1 MNWHKNLVEKSLKSF
16 GMSSYQGMWS
26 AFIKGVLITCIL
38 FYFIDYNKNSDD
50 NKIKFEIEYSEK
62 FQEDGFDGRLLLM
75 ISNDNRAEPRF
86 QINDSHN
93 TQMIFGVDVESWD
106 ANQKVVIDSEAIG
119 YPIKSTKEIQEGE
132 YYVQAFLHKYETFN
146 LSTGYSVKLPMDQ
159 GEGQKWNISPKNLYS
174 TPKKIK
180 IKNSATISIS
190 LDNEIPPIEPAED
203 TEFIKHVKIKSEMLS
218 KFWGRDM
225 YLQAN
230 VLVPHG
236 FNQKSNTRYP
246 LMIFHGHF
254 PNTFRGFRT
263 EPPTAPEEDTI
274 YNSRFGITGYQ
285 YIQEKEA
292 YDLYKNWISD
302 DFPRF
307 LAIEIQHQNPYY
319 DDSYAVNS
327 ANIGPYGD
335 AITYELIPHV
345 EKLFNGVGEPWGR
358 FLYGGSTGGWE
369 SLAAQVFYPKEYN
382 GCFAACPDPIDF
394 RAFTV
399 VNIYEDDNA
408 YYHEGSFRKTLR
420 AGMRDGKGIIKNHL
434 IQINQ
439 RESVLGSKG
448 RSGDQWD
455 IWQAVYSPSGE
466 DGYPKPIWDRETG
479 KIDKDV
485 AKYWKE
491 NYDLSYIMKR
501 DWDKIGKDLEGKI
514 HIYCGDMDN
523 YYLNNAVVL
532 TEEFLESTTDPYYN
546 GEVDYGDMAEH
557 CWNGDHENPNH
568 ISRLRYNTMYIPKIK
583 ERLRKTAPKN
593 HNLENWGF

>member
-1 MNWHKNLVEKSLKSF
+1 MKNKTLNYFNSN
-16 GMSSYQGMWS
+16 SYERSYILS
-26 AFIKGVLITCIL
+26 AKRILIVLISFIL
-38 FYFIDYNKNSDD
+38 FYCSEKKNYNKT
-50 NKIKFEIEYSEK
+50 KFEITYPEK
-62 FQEDGFDGRLLLM
+62 FSENGYDGRLLLM
-75 ISNDNRAEPRF
+75 ISNNNNAEPRF

-93 TQMIFGVDVESWD
+93 TQIIFGIDVESWKSGET
-106 ANQKVVIDSEAIG
+106 QIFDSNVYG
-119 YPIKSTKEIQEGE
+119 YPIKSIENLKEGE

-146 LSTGYSVKLPMDQ
+146 LSSGYKVKLPKDQ

-174 TPKKIK
+174 TPKKVKISKSGTIK
-180 IKNSATISIS
+180 LS
-190 LDNEIPPIEPAED
+190 LENEIPPIEPIKD
-203 TEFIKHVKIKSEMLS
+203 SKYIKHVKIKSEMLS

-225 YLQAN
+225 FLQAN
-230 VLVPHG
+230 VLVPHN
-236 FNQKSNTRYP
+236 FDKNSKVKYP

-263 EPPTAPEEDTI
+263 EPPAAPKKDTI
-274 YNSRFGITGYQ
+274 YNSRFGITGYK

-307 LAIEIQHQNPYY
+307 IAIEIQHQNPYY

-327 ANIGPYGD
+327 ANLGPYGD

-345 EKLFNGVGEPWGR
+345 ENLFNGVGEGWGR

-369 SLAAQVFYPKEYN
+369 ALAVQVFYPSEYN

-399 VNIYEDDNA
+399 VNIYEDENA
-408 YYHEGSFRKTLR
+408 YYHKSDYKKTLR
-420 AGMRDGKGIIKNHL
+420 AGMRDGKGIIKSHL
-434 IQINQ
+434 IDMNH
-439 RESVLGSKG
+439 REMVLGSRG

-455 IWQAVYSPSGE
+455 IWQAVFSPAGD
-466 DGYPKPIWDRETG
+466 DGYPKPIWDKKTG
-479 KIDKDV
+479 KINKDV
-485 AKYWKE
+485 AEYWKE
-491 NYDLSYIMKR
+491 NYDLSYILKR
-501 DWDKIGKDLEGKI
+501 DWNKIGNDLKGKL

-532 TEEFLESTTDPYYN
+532 TEEFLESTKNPYYE
-546 GEVDYGDMAEH
+546 GEVDYGNLAEH

-568 ISRLRYNTMYIPKIK
+568 ISRLRYNTMYLPKIK
-583 ERLRKTAPKN
+583 ERLKKTAPKN
-593 HNLENWGF
+593 HNLINWGI

>member
-1 MNWHKNLVEKSLKSF
+1 MNWYKNLVDKKFKFFS
-16 GMSSYQGMWS
+16 
-26 AFIKGVLITCIL
+26 FIKGIIFTSIL
-38 FYFIDYNKNSDD
+38 FLCIDYYNGNDD
-50 NKIKFEIEYSEK
+50 NKIKFEIDYSNE
-62 FQEDGFDGRLLLM
+62 FQEDGFDGRVLLM
-75 ISNDNRAEPRF
+75 ISNNNNAEPRF
-86 QINDSHN
+86 QINDNHN
-93 TQMIFGVDVESWD
+93 TQMIFGIDVDSWNANEKIIID
-106 ANQKVVIDSEAIG
+106 AEAFG
-119 YPIKSTKEIQEGE
+119 YPVKSINDIEEGE
-132 YYVQAFLHKYETFN
+132 YYVQALLHKYETFN
-146 LSTGYSVKLPMDQ
+146 LSTGYTVKLPKDQ

-180 IKNSATISIS
+180 IKKSNTIHIT
-190 LDNEIPPIEPAED
+190 LDNEIPPIEPAKD
-203 TEFIKHVKIKSEMLS
+203 TEYIKHIKIKSEMLS
-218 KFWGRDM
+218 EFWGRDM

-236 FNQKSNTRYP
+236 FDKKSKTRYP

-254 PNTFRGFRT
+254 PYTFGGFRT
-263 EPPTAPEEDTI
+263 TQPTAPEEDTI
-274 YNSRFGITGYQ
+274 YNSRFGITGYK
-285 YIQEKEA
+285 YIQQKEA
-292 YDLYKNWISD
+292 YDLYNTWTSN

-307 LAIEIQHQNPYY
+307 IAIEVQHQNPYY

-327 ANIGPYGD
+327 ASIGPYGD
-335 AITYELIPHV
+335 AITYELIPHI
-345 EKLFNGVGEPWGR
+345 EQLFNGVGEGWGR

-369 SLAAQVFYPKEYN
+369 SLAVQVFYPKEYN

-399 VNIYEDDNA
+399 VNLYEDDNA
-408 YYHEGSFRKTLR
+408 YYHEGSNRKTLR

-439 RESVLGSKG
+439 RESALGSKG

-479 KIDKDV
+479 KIDKEV
-485 AKYWKE
+485 AEYWKE

-514 HIYCGDMDN
+514 NIYCGDMDN

-557 CWNGDHENPNH
+557 CWNGDQENPNH
-568 ISRLRYNTMYIPKIK
+568 ISRLRYNTMYIPKIRD
-583 ERLRKTAPKN
+583 RLKKTAPKN
-593 HNLENWGF
+593 NNLKNWGI